1 MGSGRTL
8 ENIMEHVSLVLIDYA
23 AIAVLLY
30 ITLTILS
37 RAVIIGLYAYV
48 IREFFKSE
56 SSSTSS
62 VKSDQ
67 FNPNYEQEDFP
78 F

>member
-1 MGSGRTL
+1 
-8 ENIMEHVSLVLIDYA
+8 MEHVSLVLIDYA

-37 RAVIIGLYAYV
+37 RAVIIGLYAYF
-48 IREFFKSE
+48 IREWFKSE
-56 SSSTSS
+56 SSSTSP

>member
-1 MGSGRTL
+1 MD
-8 ENIMEHVSLVLIDYA
+8 ISLVLIDYA
-23 AIAVLLY
+23 AIAVIVY
-30 ITLTILS
+30 IALTVLS
-37 RAVIIGLYAYV
+37 RALIIGLYAYF

-67 FNPNYEQEDFP
+67 FNPNLDF
-78 F
+78 

>member
-1 MGSGRTL
+1 M
-8 ENIMEHVSLVLIDYA
+8 NISLVLIDYA
-23 AIAVLLY
+23 AIAVIVY
-30 ITLTILS
+30 ISLTILS
-37 RAVIIGLYAYV
+37 RAAIIGLYAYF
-48 IREFFKSE
+48 IREWFKSE

>member
-37 RAVIIGLYAYV
+37 RAVIIGLYAYF
-48 IREFFKSE
+48 IREWFKSE
-56 SSSTSS
+56 SSSTSEFES
-62 VKSDQ
+62 ELYHPQ
-67 FNPNYEQEDFP
+67 NNYES
-78 F
+78 

>member
-1 MGSGRTL
+1 
-8 ENIMEHVSLVLIDYA
+8 MEHVSLVLIDYA

>member
-8 ENIMEHVSLVLIDYA
+8 ESIMEHVSLVLIDYA

-30 ITLTILS
+30 ISLTILS
-37 RAVIIGLYAYV
+37 RAVLIGLYAYF
-48 IREFFKSE
+48 IREWFKSE

-67 FNPNYEQEDFP
+67 FNPNLDF
-78 F
+78 

>member
-30 ITLTILS
+30 ISLTILS
-37 RAVIIGLYAYV
+37 RAVLIGLYAYF
-48 IREFFKSE
+48 IREWFKSE

-67 FNPNYEQEDFP
+67 FNPNLDF
-78 F
+78 